1 MPTQVMVTWRPAAGG
16 AGPRRIPGPG
26 REPEAG
32 R

>member
-1 MPTQVMVTWRPAAGG
+1 MPKQVMVTWRPAADG
-16 AGPRRIPGPG
+16 AGHRWIPGPG

>member
-1 MPTQVMVTWRPAAGG
+1 MPKQVMVTWRPAADG
-16 AGPRRIPGPG
+16 AGHRWIPG